1 MVVSGGD
8 LKWDHG
14 DETWD
19 ISRNAYCNQQYDLW
33 VCMSGISSSHKL
45 VGCFSSTRICAM
57 SESGCVC
64 KYVTPILLAILTRK
78 LMIKHE
84 IPG

>member
-19 ISRNAYCNQQYDLW
+19 IHRNAYCNQQYDLW

-45 VGCFSSTRICAM
+45 VGCFSSTRI
-57 SESGCVC
+57 SGDVREVFVC
-64 KYVTPILLAILTRK
+64 LQIYMLLQLSPIISN
-78 LMIKHE
+78 
-84 IPG
+84 